1 MVYHQEQQQQQQT
14 KSSTTAVP
22 IEIKLKTAASLDSPI
37 QERDPSESAVRGATT
52 QPFVPINEETVF
64 LDTDPVT
71 SSGISTMSSPMSCDS
86 WMNYSS
92 NSSDDLSCISERMHA
107 QQTNAQQP
115 EDSSEESSLEF
126 DTSVATAQSTP
137 KTKRNFNLAN
147 DGKSFSGVHHKLI
160 EKTR

>member
-1 MVYHQEQQQQQQT
+1 MG
-14 KSSTTAVP
+14 VP

-37 QERDPSESAVRGATT
+37 EDRDPGESAVRGAST

-64 LDTDPVT
+64 LDADPVT

-92 NSSDDLSCISERMHA
+92 NSSDDLSCISDRMHA
-107 QQTNAQQP
+107 QQQNKAD
-115 EDSSEESSLEF
+115 DSSEESSLEF

-137 KTKRNFNLAN
+137 KIKRNFNLAN
-147 DGKSFSGVHHKLI
+147 DGNYQMGKFIIYIINKLNN
-160 EKTR
+160 